1 MVYIRPQYDTITSIM
16 RLEGE
21 WILIKKMLVSLL
33 IGASVMITAACSDTD
48 ENANEEGTAT
58 EEQAVEENGE
68 TGEQLE
74 MPEPD
79 LEGVPDVVA
88 EVNGQE
94 INKEDFESA
103 YLAQFQQ
110 MAMQAQMS
118 GQEVDQAQLKEQV
131 AESLVAQELLTQE
144 TENRN
149 IEASDEE
156 VNETLT
162 AIAAQN
168 GLESSEEFLA
178 ALEEQGLSEE
188 EVLEQVASQVKVD
201 KLVAEEAGDI
211 TVSEEELQTFY
222 DEITAQQE
230 EEDGGEM
237 PAFEDIKP
245 ELEAQMAQQKEN
257 EAVLDLVAELREGAD
272 VTVHI

>member
-1 MVYIRPQYDTITSIM
+1 M
-16 RLEGE
+16 
-21 WILIKKMLVSLL
+21 

-48 ENANEEGTAT
+48 ENTSEEAAT
-58 EEQAVEENGE
+58 EEQQAVDENGE
-68 TGEQLE
+68 AAEME

-88 EVNGQE
+88 EVNGTE
-94 INKEDFESA
+94 ISKEDFESA
-103 YLAQFQQ
+103 YTSQFQR

-118 GQEVDQAQLKEQV
+118 GQEVDQDQLKVQV
-131 AESLVAQELLTQE
+131 ADSLVAQELLVQE

-156 VNETLT
+156 LNETLT
-162 AIAAQN
+162 ALAAQN
-168 GLESSEEFLA
+168 GLESSEEFLT
-178 ALEEQGLSEE
+178 ALEEQGLTEE
-188 EVLEQVASQVKVD
+188 EVMDQVASQVKVD

-211 TVSEEELQTFY
+211 SVSEEELQAYY

-230 EEDGGEM
+230 EADSEEM

-245 ELEAQMAQQKEN
+245 ELETQMAQQKEN
-257 EAVLDLVAELREGAD
+257 EAVLELVAELREGAD